1 MMTSEPTQLSLDNS
15 ILSAEGSHVSQ
26 SQWQETELESQ
37 KNPDRVFFTNSCE
50 SYAWY
55 DQDSLSWKTWQ
66 QSLITD
72 WTSFSE
78 SFPKQGT
85 MQNGQLYLRVHWEPV
100 IEEVDGGA
108 LPTPRANEPGSTNAG
123 YGDNLKEGICKQIGV
138 ATKKYPSLP
147 TPTARDYKGRCSVK
161 WNEKYGPK
169 VIPDVL
175 TQTGD
180 SMSVSPYFLEE
191 VMGYPL
197 GWTELKH

>member
-15 ILSAEGSHVSQ
+15 ILSVEAFHVSQ

-108 LPTPRANEPGSTNAG
+108 LPTP
-123 YGDNLKEGICKQIGV
+123 
-138 ATKKYPSLP
+138 
-147 TPTARDYKGRCSVK
+147 TARDYKGRCSVK